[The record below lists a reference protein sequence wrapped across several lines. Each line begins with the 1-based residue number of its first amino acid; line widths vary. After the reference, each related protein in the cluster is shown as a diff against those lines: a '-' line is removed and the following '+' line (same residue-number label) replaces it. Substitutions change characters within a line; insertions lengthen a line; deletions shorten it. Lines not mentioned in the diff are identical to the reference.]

1 MATLCVSPVSLDADW
16 AVGAMFGGHL
26 AAVLTNAAV
35 DATSAGLV
43 PVSTSVAFLRP
54 ALPGPATV
62 SATVVRAGRRYS
74 VVSCTLETGAG
85 PAATALVTLAP
96 LDSLA
101 VTPYSEPNELPP
113 EPADRDGA
121 IAELVDWRTVTPW
134 RDGSSTGRFESWF
147 RLREAEPA
155 PQPGPEADVARY
167 LVASDLIGPA
177 IAATGR
183 ALPFRIATVALDVTV
198 IARCESPWLHQSI
211 DVTVLENEAIA
222 RLDLREPGGALLATA
237 THRVVLLP
245 ASDEEL
251 PLSVTAF
258 GWGR

>member
-1 MATLCVSPVSLDADW
+1 MATPCVSPVSLDADW

-26 AAVLTNAAV
+26 AVVLTDAAI
-35 DATSAGLV
+35 DATFAGLV

-54 ALPGPATV
+54 ALPGLATV
-62 SATVVRAGRRYS
+62 SATVVRLGRRYT
-74 VVSCTLETGAG
+74 VVSCTLETDAG

-147 RLREAEPA
+147 RLRATESS
-155 PQPGPEADVARY
+155 PEADVARY

-198 IARCESPWLHQSI
+198 IARTESPWLHQSI